1 MNIGWSAIAPLVV
14 GLLLGWAIEW
24 VIDWVWWRRRGVSRV
39 EFDTLQ
45 TQLLKTQGEHDRAN
59 ASVQRQAAELA
70 DLRLRL
76 AAAQA
81 AGEQHKADLGIATK
95 RAEEHHT
102 QLNSL
107 QAEHTRL
114 GAELEQAKL
123 AVTNEHT
130 LVSQHAAEIA
140 GFTSIAS
147 TTQQRD
153 PLVDINGIG
162 PVYEDRLYAA
172 GVHTFAQLAE
182 QDHPR
187 LRQIIELK
195 DWQAVDLDAWIAEA
209 REFAQQVQNG
219 TYRKGR
225 S

>member
-1 MNIGWSAIAPLVV
+1 MSIGWSAIAPLIV

-24 VIDWVWWRRRGVSRV
+24 VIDWVWWRRRGVSRA

-81 AGEQHKADLGIATK
+81 AGEQYKADLGVATR

-102 QLNSL
+102 QLSSL
-107 QAEHTRL
+107 QAEHARI

-123 AVTNEHT
+123 DVTDAHT
-130 LVSQHAAEIA
+130 RVSQHAAEIVGLKSMA
-140 GFTSIAS
+140 AP
-147 TTQQRD
+147 TQRRD

-162 PVYEDRLYAA
+162 PVYEDRLFAA

-182 QDHPR
+182 QDHTR
-187 LRQIIELK
+187 LREIIGLK
-195 DWQAVDLDAWIAEA
+195 EWQAVDLDAWIAEA

-219 TYRKGR
+219 SYRKGR